1 MRQVLDNW
9 ISDVDIIV
17 VTDGSRILGLGDLGA
32 NGMGIPV
39 GKLILYVVAAG
50 FHPARTLPMLLDT
63 GSTNKKY
70 VEEDPFYLVCVGLN
84 TFEYFFDVVS
94 SRLDCLGNYVSDI
107 QQDLQFAFTNCT

>member
-1 MRQVLDNW
+1 MYITTKHKGRMRQVLDNW

-84 TFEYFFDVVS
+84 TFEYCLNIFLMLCLPDSIVS
-94 SRLDCLGNYVSDI
+94 EI
-107 QQDLQFAFTNCT
+107 M